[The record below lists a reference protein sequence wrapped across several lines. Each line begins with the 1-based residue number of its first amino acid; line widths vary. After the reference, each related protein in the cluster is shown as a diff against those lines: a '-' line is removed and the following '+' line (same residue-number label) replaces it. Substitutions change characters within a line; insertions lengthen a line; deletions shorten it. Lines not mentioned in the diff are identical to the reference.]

1 MVQQILIVFVL
12 NIFQDCIIPKFIGD
26 KNMKRNSFRK
36 PTYSIMCPYG
46 FIKLIN
52 FMFNNKN

>member
-1 MVQQILIVFVL
+1 ML
-12 NIFQDCIIPKFIGD
+12 NIFQDYIIPKFIGD